1 MELEVPVSEHVSA
14 DAEEVDLEG
23 AGADWVEDSLE
34 GAGAGLEEAGA
45 CFDIVD
51 WEETGL
57 ETDGACLGAGAG
69 LEETELDGADF
80 EADFEADSTDFDR
93 ESWEPCFSNTA
104 NKEAILLGPDG
115 GTGEEEGGVTRLG
128 GGVWI
133 AGGVEDWTDLED
145 IDFTDSVDWTGLED
159 IGFTDSVDW
168 TDLGDWIGLG
178 DGDEADGED
187 SEDWMDFS
195 GRWAVEGEGL
205 PALSLYR

>member
-93 ESWEPCFSNTA
+93 IQLTKKPFYWDLMEELE
-104 NKEAILLGPDG
+104 KKREELL
-115 GTGEEEGGVTRLG
+115 
-128 GGVWI
+128 
-133 AGGVEDWTDLED
+133 A
-145 IDFTDSVDWTGLED
+145 
-159 IGFTDSVDW
+159 
-168 TDLGDWIGLG
+168 
-178 DGDEADGED
+178 
-187 SEDWMDFS
+187 
-195 GRWAVEGEGL
+195 
-205 PALSLYR
+205 